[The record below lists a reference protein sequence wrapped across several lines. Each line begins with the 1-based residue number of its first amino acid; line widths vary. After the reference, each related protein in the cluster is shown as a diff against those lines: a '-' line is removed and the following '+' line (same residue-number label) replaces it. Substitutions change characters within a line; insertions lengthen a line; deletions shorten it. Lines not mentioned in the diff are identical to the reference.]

1 MNNHQTKYRRL
12 AGRGYAFTLIEL
24 LVVIAI
30 IAILAAMLLP
40 TLSRAK
46 FRAKSINCT
55 SNLRQW
61 TVVVNMYS
69 GDDPHGRLPTWNWA
83 GGGGSYLWD
92 VPTNMATA
100 LGPYGLTVPMWFDP
114 VRPTE
119 FQAAEQRLGRPINT
133 IQDLEESFNKNSYR
147 EAIIN
152 HNWWVP
158 RNMGS
163 GVFPFDYSVNTVQPP
178 WMQGTE
184 PGLYGWPTKAS
195 NSKSYTLVPFVSCK
209 AASGNQPSNGLNPPP
224 SGKVSWNTDDLS
236 PNTAHFVGSKLAG
249 VNAAYADGRVESH
262 NKSKMK
268 CGNATGASIYWFY

>member
-1 MNNHQTKYRRL
+1 MNIDETKYRGL
-12 AGRGYAFTLIEL
+12 AAVRQAFTLIEL

-61 TVVVNMYS
+61 TVVVNMYA
-69 GDDPHGRLPTWNWA
+69 GDDPHGRLPTWSWN

-92 VPTNMATA
+92 VPTNMATS

-114 VRPTE
+114 VRPNE
-119 FQAAEQRLGRPINT
+119 FQAAEQLLGRPITT
-133 IQDLEESFNKNSYR
+133 IRDLEESFNKNAYR

-158 RNMGS
+158 RNMGT
-163 GVFPFDYSVNTVQPP
+163 GVFPFDYSPNPVQPP

-184 PGLYGWPTKAS
+184 PGLYGWPTKAA
-195 NSKSYTLVPFVSCK
+195 NSRAFTLVPFVSCK
-209 AASGNQPSNGLNPPP
+209 AASGNQPMNGLNTPP
-224 SGKVSWNTDDLS
+224 SGKVSWNPDDCS
-236 PNTAHFVGSKLAG
+236 PNTAHFAAGKLAG
-249 VNAAYADGRVESH
+249 VNAAYADGRVETH
-262 NKSKMK
+262 NKNRMK
-268 CGNATGASIYWFY
+268 CGYANGAAIYWFY